1 MPTLDQARDHILRQY
16 GDDIGKRREELIT
29 PALVLDIDAAQR
41 NIDHMA
47 NELKQMGK
55 ATIRPHY
62 KTHKSPDLARRQL
75 QAGAGGL
82 SMATVWEAAVLA
94 AAGMDDLF
102 VVNTVSHP
110 AKLRT
115 LAELARNHRILVA
128 VDETANA
135 AAHSAAAVAAGSTLG
150 IMVEVDTGMDRC
162 GVDTARD
169 CVALARRVTDLPGL
183 RFEGIT
189 GYEGHCSLT
198 PDSDLRHER
207 QREAMT
213 FFTGV
218 ADLLESNGVPCKIRS
233 AGGIATWKWTAAFP
247 GLTEIQAGTYVV
259 MDNFHGQM
267 VPGFEHSLT
276 IQATVISRQS
286 GKVIVDAGNKSVA
299 DPADVTIV
307 GHDLEVVRFDEE
319 HGIFA
324 APGGS
329 SLRVGDSVALVPGY
343 SPSTVNW
350 YDAYH
355 VVRDDV
361 VVDIWPIIPRGPG
374 HHGLADGRRARPRR
388 APRLGPCQDPIRR
401 SILRVERMVS
411 P

>member
-1 MPTLDQARDHILRQY
+1 MPDPARILQESYDRARQEY
-16 GDDIGKRREELIT
+16 GAAIGQPRAELVT

-47 NELKQMGK
+47 SELKSIGG

-75 QAGAGGL
+75 AAGARGL
-82 SMATVWEAAVLA
+82 SMATVWEAAILA

-102 VVNTVSHP
+102 VVNTVAHP
-110 AKLRT
+110 AKLR
-115 LAELARNHRILVA
+115 AMAGLARDHRILVA
-128 VDETANA
+128 VDEVPNA
-135 AAHSAAAVAAGSTLG
+135 EALSAAATAAGSTLG

-162 GVDTARD
+162 GVDSAAD
-169 CVALARRVTDLPGL
+169 ALALARRVADLPGL

-198 PDSDLRHER
+198 RDNDLRHER
-207 QREAMT
+207 QREAMA

-218 ADLLESNGVPCKIRS
+218 AALLEADGIGCPIRS
-233 AGGIATWKWTAAFP
+233 AGGIATWNWTAAFP
-247 GLTEIQAGTYVV
+247 GMTEIQAGTYVV
-259 MDNFHGQM
+259 MDNFHGVM

-286 GKVIVDAGNKSVA
+286 GHVIVDAGSKSVA

-307 GHDLEVVRFDEE
+307 GHDLPVFRFDEE
-319 HGIFA
+319 HGIFDA
-324 APGGS
+324 TGGS
-329 SLRVGDSVALVPGY
+329 ALRVGDAVALVPGY

-350 YDAYH
+350 YDVYH
-355 VVRDDV
+355 VVQDDV
-361 VVDIWPIIPRGPG
+361 VVDVWPIIPRGPG
-374 HHGLADGRRARPRR
+374 HHGISDMG
-388 APRLGPCQDPIRR
+388 
-401 SILRVERMVS
+401 
-411 P
+411 

>member
-1 MPTLDQARDHILRQY
+1 MPDPARILQESYDRARQEY
-16 GDDIGKRREELIT
+16 GAAIGQRRAELVT

-47 NELKQMGK
+47 SELKSIGG

-75 QAGAGGL
+75 AAGARGL
-82 SMATVWEAAVLA
+82 SMATVWEAAILA

-102 VVNTVSHP
+102 VVNTVAHP

-115 LAELARNHRILVA
+115 LAGLARDHRILVA
-128 VDETANA
+128 VDEVPNA
-135 AAHSAAAVAAGSTLG
+135 EALSAAATAAGSTLG

-162 GVDTARD
+162 GVDSAAD
-169 CVALARRVTDLPGL
+169 ALALARRVADLPGL

-198 PDSDLRHER
+198 RDNDLRHER
-207 QREAMT
+207 QREAMA

-218 ADLLESNGVPCKIRS
+218 AALLEADGIGCPIRS
-233 AGGIATWKWTAAFP
+233 AGGIATWNWTAAFP
-247 GLTEIQAGTYVV
+247 GMTEIQAGTYVV
-259 MDNFHGQM
+259 MDNFHGVM

-286 GKVIVDAGNKSVA
+286 GHVIVDAGSKSVA

-307 GHDLEVVRFDEE
+307 GHDLPVFRFDEE
-319 HGIFA
+319 HGIFDA
-324 APGGS
+324 TGGS
-329 SLRVGDSVALVPGY
+329 TLRVGDAVALVPGY

-355 VVRDDV
+355 VVQDDV

-374 HHGLADGRRARPRR
+374 HHGISDMG
-388 APRLGPCQDPIRR
+388 
-401 SILRVERMVS
+401 
-411 P
+411 

>member
-1 MPTLDQARDHILRQY
+1 MPDPARILQEAYDNVRHEY
-16 GDDIGKRREELIT
+16 GTAIGQRRDELIT

-47 NELKQMGK
+47 SELKQMGA

-82 SMATVWEAAVLA
+82 SMATVWEAAILA
-94 AAGMDDLF
+94 AAGLDDLF
-102 VVNTVSHP
+102 VVNTVAHP
-110 AKLRT
+110 AKLRV
-115 LAELARNHRILVA
+115 LAELAREHRVLVA
-128 VDETANA
+128 VDEAANA
-135 AAHSAAAVAAGSTLG
+135 AAQSAAAVTAGSTLG

-162 GVDTARD
+162 GVDSAADCLAVARQ
-169 CVALARRVTDLPGL
+169 VVDLPGL

-198 PDSDLRHER
+198 PDHDLRHQR
-207 QREAMT
+207 QREAMK

-218 ADLLESNGVPCKIRS
+218 AELLEAHGIPCPIRS
-233 AGGIATWKWTAAFP
+233 AGGIATWNWTAAYP

-259 MDNFHGQM
+259 MDNFHGHM
-267 VPGFEHSLT
+267 APGFEHSLT

-299 DPADVTIV
+299 DPADVTML
-307 GHDLEVVRFDEE
+307 GHDHKVLRFDEE
-319 HGIFA
+319 HGIFDA
-324 APGGS
+324 AEGS
-329 SLRVGDSVALVPGY
+329 ALRVGDPVSLVPGY

-355 VVRDDV
+355 VVREDV

-374 HHGLADGRRARPRR
+374 HHGITDRG
-388 APRLGPCQDPIRR
+388 
-401 SILRVERMVS
+401 
-411 P
+411 

>member
-1 MPTLDQARDHILRQY
+1 MPDSARILSQAYERARQEYGEAVGRRRD
-16 GDDIGKRREELIT
+16 ELIT
-29 PALVLDIDAAQR
+29 PALVLDIDSAQR

-47 NELKQMGK
+47 NELKQMGR

-102 VVNTVSHP
+102 VVNTVAHP
-110 AKLRT
+110 AKLRV
-115 LAELARNHRILVA
+115 LAELARDHRMLVA
-128 VDETANA
+128 VDEAANA

-169 CVALARRVTDLPGL
+169 CLALARQVAELPGL

-218 ADLLESNGVPCKIRS
+218 ADLLEANGIPCKIRS
-233 AGGIATWKWTAAFP
+233 AGGIATWKWTAAYP

-259 MDNFHGQM
+259 MDNFHGRM

-307 GHDLEVVRFDEE
+307 GHDHEVFRFDEE
-319 HGIFA
+319 HGIFS
-324 APGGS
+324 APQGS
-329 SLRVGDSVALVPGY
+329 SLRVGDAVALVPGY

-355 VVRDDV
+355 VVRDGV
-361 VVDIWPIIPRGPG
+361 VVDIWPTIPRGPG
-374 HHGLADGRRARPRR
+374 HHGLAGLAR
-388 APRLGPCQDPIRR
+388 
-401 SILRVERMVS
+401 
-411 P
+411 

>member
-1 MPTLDQARDHILRQY
+1 MTATSSPRRYPMLDSAPVLREAYDRVRNEY
-16 GDDIGKRREELIT
+16 GDAIGRRRDELVT
-29 PALVLDIDAAQR
+29 PALVLDVDAAQR
-41 NIDHMA
+41 NIDRMA
-47 NELKQMGK
+47 GELRQLGK

-75 QAGAGGL
+75 RAGAGGL

-102 VVNTVSHP
+102 VVNTVAHP

-115 LAELARNHRILVA
+115 LAELARDHRILVA
-128 VDETANA
+128 VDEAANA

-162 GVDTARD
+162 GVDTARE
-169 CVALARRVTDLPGL
+169 CLALARQVTELPGL

-198 PDSDLRHER
+198 PDRDLRHER
-207 QREAMT
+207 QRAAMT

-218 ADLLESNGVPCKIRS
+218 ADLLEADGIPCKIRS
-233 AGGIATWKWTAAFP
+233 AGGIATWKWTAAYP

-259 MDNFHGQM
+259 MDNFHGRM

-286 GKVIVDAGNKSVA
+286 GQVIVDAGNKSVA

-307 GHDLEVVRFDEE
+307 GHDLKVVRFDEE
-319 HGIFA
+319 HGIFEA
-324 APGGS
+324 ARGS
-329 SLRVGDSVALVPGY
+329 CLRVGDAVALVPGY

-355 VVRDDV
+355 VVRDEV

-374 HHGLADGRRARPRR
+374 HHGLAGLANPT
-388 APRLGPCQDPIRR
+388 G
-401 SILRVERMVS
+401 
-411 P
+411 

>member
-1 MPTLDQARDHILRQY
+1 MPDAATILREARERVMRQY
-16 GDDIGKRREELIT
+16 GDAVGLRRDELIT

-47 NELKQMGK
+47 SELRRMGP

-75 QAGAGGL
+75 RAGARGL

-94 AAGMDDLF
+94 GAGLDDLF

-110 AKLRT
+110 AKIRM
-115 LAELARNHRILVA
+115 LAELARDHRILVA
-128 VDETANA
+128 VDEAPNA
-135 AAHSAAAVAAGSTLG
+135 AAYSAAAVQAGSTLG

-162 GVDTARD
+162 GADTEAD
-169 CVALARRVTDLPGL
+169 ALAVARQVLDLPGL

-198 PDSDLRHER
+198 FDHELRHTR
-207 QREAMT
+207 QREAMK

-218 ADLLESNGVPCKIRS
+218 ADVLAAHGIPCQIRS
-233 AGGIATWKWTAAFP
+233 AGGIATWRWTASYP
-247 GLTEIQAGTYVV
+247 GVTEIQAGTYVA

-267 VPGFEHSLT
+267 VPDFEHSLT

-286 GKVIVDAGNKSVA
+286 DKVIVDAGNKSVA

-307 GHDLEVVRFDEE
+307 GHDHEVFRFDEE

-329 SLRVGDSVALVPGY
+329 PLRVGDSVALVPGY

-355 VVRDDV
+355 VISGDV

-374 HHGLADGRRARPRR
+374 HHGLAAAAAAAG
-388 APRLGPCQDPIRR
+388 
-401 SILRVERMVS
+401 
-411 P
+411 

>member
-1 MPTLDQARDHILRQY
+1 MPDYAARILPEARERVMQQY
-16 GDDIGKRREELIT
+16 GDAVGLRRDELIT

-47 NELKQMGK
+47 SELRRMGR

-94 AAGMDDLF
+94 GAGMDDLF

-110 AKLRT
+110 AKIRM
-115 LAELARNHRILVA
+115 LAELARDHRILVA
-128 VDETANA
+128 VDEAPNA
-135 AAHSAAAVAAGSTLG
+135 AAYSAAAVQAGSTLG

-162 GVDTARD
+162 GADTEAD
-169 CVALARRVTDLPGL
+169 ALAVARQVLDLPGL

-198 PDSDLRHER
+198 FDNELRHTR
-207 QREAMT
+207 QRAAMK

-218 ADLLESNGVPCKIRS
+218 ADVLAAHDIPCQIRS
-233 AGGIATWKWTAAFP
+233 AGGIATWQWTASYP
-247 GLTEIQAGTYVV
+247 GVTEIQAGTYVA

-267 VPGFEHSLT
+267 VPDFEHSLT

-286 GKVIVDAGNKSVA
+286 DKVIVDAGNKSVA

-307 GHDLEVVRFDEE
+307 GHDHEVFRFDEE

-324 APGGS
+324 APEGS
-329 SLRVGDSVALVPGY
+329 PLRVGDSVALVPGY

-355 VVRDDV
+355 VVRDEV

-374 HHGLADGRRARPRR
+374 HHGLAGA
-388 APRLGPCQDPIRR
+388 AAAAG
-401 SILRVERMVS
+401 
-411 P
+411 

>member
-1 MPTLDQARDHILRQY
+1 MPDSAPALQEAYDQVRRQY
-16 GDDIGKRREELIT
+16 GDAVGQRRAELIT

-47 NELKQMGK
+47 SELKQLGK

-75 QAGAGGL
+75 EAGAGGL

-102 VVNTVSHP
+102 VVNTVAHP
-110 AKLRT
+110 AKLRM
-115 LAELARNHRILVA
+115 LAELARDHRILVA
-128 VDETANA
+128 VDEARNA

-162 GVDTARD
+162 GVDTAQE
-169 CVALARRVTDLPGL
+169 CLVLARQVMELPGL

-198 PDSDLRHER
+198 PESELRHER

-218 ADLLESNGVPCKIRS
+218 ADLLETNGLPCKIRS
-233 AGGIATWKWTAAFP
+233 AGGIATWRWTAGYP

-259 MDNFHGQM
+259 MDNFHGKM

-307 GHDLEVVRFDEE
+307 GHDLEVFRFDEE
-319 HGIFA
+319 HGIFS
-324 APGGS
+324 APRGS
-329 SLRVGDSVALVPGY
+329 SLRVGDAVALVPGY

-355 VVRDDV
+355 VVHDDV
-361 VVDIWPIIPRGPG
+361 VVDVWPIIPRGPG
-374 HHGLADGRRARPRR
+374 HHGLADLTEPPR
-388 APRLGPCQDPIRR
+388 
-401 SILRVERMVS
+401 
-411 P
+411 

>member
-1 MPTLDQARDHILRQY
+1 MQDPASIVREAYERA
-16 GDDIGKRREELIT
+16 RREYGSAIGQRRDELIT
-29 PALVLDIDAAQR
+29 RALVLDIDAAQR
-41 NIDHMA
+41 NIDRMA
-47 NELKQMGK
+47 GELRDLGR

-75 QAGAGGL
+75 DAGAGGL

-94 AAGMDDLF
+94 AAGLDDLF
-102 VVNTVSHP
+102 VVNTVAHP
-110 AKLRT
+110 DKLRM
-115 LAELARNHRILVA
+115 LAELARDHRILVA
-128 VDETANA
+128 VDEAANA

-162 GVDTARD
+162 GVDTAQD
-169 CVALARRVTDLPGL
+169 CLALARQVTELPGL

-198 PDSDLRHER
+198 PDRELRHER
-207 QREAMT
+207 QRQAMT

-218 ADLLESNGVPCKIRS
+218 ADLLESDGIACTIRS
-233 AGGIATWKWTAAFP
+233 AGGIATWNWTAAYP

-259 MDNFHGQM
+259 MDNFHGRM

-286 GKVIVDAGNKSVA
+286 GQVIVDAGNKSVA
-299 DPADVTIV
+299 DPADVTIA
-307 GHDLEVVRFDEE
+307 GHDLEVARFDEE
-319 HGIFA
+319 HGIFEA
-324 APGGS
+324 ARGS
-329 SLRVGDSVALVPGY
+329 SLRVGDAVALVPGY

-355 VVRDDV
+355 VVRDEV

-374 HHGLADGRRARPRR
+374 HHGLADLAG
-388 APRLGPCQDPIRR
+388 
-401 SILRVERMVS
+401 
-411 P
+411 

>member
-1 MPTLDQARDHILRQY
+1 MPDYAPILQAARADVRRQY
-16 GDDIGKRREELIT
+16 GDAIGRRRDELIT

-41 NIDHMA
+41 NIDRMA
-47 NELKQMGK
+47 GELRSLG
-55 ATIRPHY
+55 AAAIRPHY

-110 AKLRT
+110 GKIRV
-115 LAELARNHRILVA
+115 LAELARDHRILVA
-128 VDETANA
+128 VDEVPNATAL
-135 AAHSAAAVAAGSTLG
+135 SAAAVAAGSTLG

-162 GVDTARD
+162 GIDAGADV
-169 CVALARRVTDLPGL
+169 LAAVRKILDLPAL
-183 RFEGIT
+183 RFIGIT

-198 PDSDLRHER
+198 FDAALRHER
-207 QREAMT
+207 QREAMK

-218 ADLLESNGVPCKIRS
+218 AELLEADGIPCPIRS
-233 AGGIATWKWTAAFP
+233 AGGIATWKWTAGFP
-247 GLTEIQAGTYVV
+247 GITEIQAGTYVV
-259 MDNFHGQM
+259 MDNFHGKM

-276 IQATVISRQS
+276 IQASVISRQS
-286 GKVIVDAGNKSVA
+286 DKVIVDAGNKSVA

-307 GHDLEVVRFDEE
+307 GHDHEVFRFDEE

-324 APGGS
+324 APQGS
-329 SLRVGDSVALVPGY
+329 PLKVGDSVALVPGY

-355 VVRDDV
+355 VVQQDA
-361 VVDIWPIIPRGPG
+361 VVDIWPVFPRGPG
-374 HHGLADGRRARPRR
+374 HHGLAGH
-388 APRLGPCQDPIRR
+388 G
-401 SILRVERMVS
+401 
-411 P
+411 

>member
-1 MPTLDQARDHILRQY
+1 MPDYALILQAAHERVRQQY
-16 GDDIGKRREELIT
+16 GNAVGQRRDELIT
-29 PALVLDIDAAQR
+29 PALVLDIGAAQR
-41 NIDHMA
+41 NIDRMA
-47 NELKQMGK
+47 TELRQLGQ

-62 KTHKSPDLARRQL
+62 KTHKSPELARRQL
-75 QAGAGGL
+75 KAGAGGL

-94 AAGMDDLF
+94 GAGMDDLF

-110 AKLRT
+110 AKIRM
-115 LAELARNHRILVA
+115 LAELARDHRVLVA
-128 VDETANA
+128 VDEVPNA
-135 AAHSAAAVAAGSTLG
+135 AALSAAAVTAGSTLG

-162 GVDTARD
+162 GIDTAAG
-169 CVALARRVTDLPGL
+169 VLAAVRKITDLPAL
-183 RFEGIT
+183 CFEGIT

-198 PDSDLRHER
+198 PDHDLRHQR
-207 QREAMT
+207 QRAAMK

-218 ADLLESNGVPCKIRS
+218 AGLLEGSGIPCKIRS
-233 AGGIATWKWTAAFP
+233 AGGIATWRWTAAYP

-259 MDNFHGQM
+259 MDNFHGRM
-267 VPGFEHSLT
+267 VPDFEHSLT
-276 IQATVISRQS
+276 IQASVISRQS

-299 DPADVTIV
+299 DPADVTML
-307 GHDLEVVRFDEE
+307 GHDLEVFRFDEE

-329 SLRVGDSVALVPGY
+329 PLKVGDSVALVPGY

-355 VVRDDV
+355 VVEDDV

-374 HHGLADGRRARPRR
+374 HHGLAGLAG
-388 APRLGPCQDPIRR
+388 AAGTG
-401 SILRVERMVS
+401 SA
-411 P
+411 

>member
-1 MPTLDQARDHILRQY
+1 MPDPARILQEAYDNVRHEY
-16 GDDIGKRREELIT
+16 GTAIGQRRDELIT

-47 NELKQMGK
+47 SELKQMGA

-75 QAGAGGL
+75 RAGAGGL
-82 SMATVWEAAVLA
+82 SMATVWEAAILA

-102 VVNTVSHP
+102 VVNTVAHP
-110 AKLRT
+110 AKLRV
-115 LAELARNHRILVA
+115 LAELAREHRVLVA
-128 VDETANA
+128 VDEAANA
-135 AAHSAAAVAAGSTLG
+135 AAQSAAAVTAGSTLG

-162 GVDTARD
+162 GVDSAADCLAVARQ
-169 CVALARRVTDLPGL
+169 VMDLPGL
-183 RFEGIT
+183 HFEGIT

-198 PDSDLRHER
+198 PDHDLRHER
-207 QREAMT
+207 QRQAMK

-218 ADLLESNGVPCKIRS
+218 AELLEAHGIPCPIRS
-233 AGGIATWKWTAAFP
+233 AGGIATWNWTAAYP

-267 VPGFEHSLT
+267 APGFEHSLT

-299 DPADVTIV
+299 DPADVTML
-307 GHDLEVVRFDEE
+307 GHDHKVLRFDEE
-319 HGIFA
+319 HGIFDA
-324 APGGS
+324 AGGS
-329 SLRVGDSVALVPGY
+329 PLRVGDQVALVPGY

-355 VVRDDV
+355 VIHEDV

-374 HHGLADGRRARPRR
+374 HHGITDG
-388 APRLGPCQDPIRR
+388 G
-401 SILRVERMVS
+401 
-411 P
+411 

>member
-1 MPTLDQARDHILRQY
+1 MPDPATVLREAYERVMREY
-16 GDDIGKRREELIT
+16 GGAIGQRREELVT

-41 NIDHMA
+41 NIDRMA
-47 NELKQMGK
+47 SELRQLGM

-102 VVNTVSHP
+102 VVNTVAHP
-110 AKLRT
+110 AKLAV
-115 LAELARNHRILVA
+115 LAGLAADHRILVA
-128 VDETANA
+128 VDEPANA
-135 AAHSAAAVAAGSTLG
+135 AAHSAAAVAAGSTVG

-162 GVDTARD
+162 GVDTAAD
-169 CVALARRVTDLPGL
+169 CLALARQVMELPGL

-207 QREAMT
+207 QREAMA

-218 ADLLESNGVPCKIRS
+218 AGLLEEHGIPCKIRS
-233 AGGIATWKWTAAFP
+233 AGGIATWRWTAGYP
-247 GLTEIQAGTYVV
+247 GMTEIQAGTYVV
-259 MDNFHGQM
+259 MDNFHGKM

-307 GHDLEVVRFDEE
+307 GHDHAVFRFDEE
-319 HGIFA
+319 HGIFT
-324 APGGS
+324 APDGS
-329 SLRVGDSVALVPGY
+329 ALVVGDAVALVPGY

-355 VVRDDV
+355 VVRDGV
-361 VVDIWPIIPRGPG
+361 VTDIWPIIPRGPG
-374 HHGLADGRRARPRR
+374 HHGLAAAPGPAR
-388 APRLGPCQDPIRR
+388 
-401 SILRVERMVS
+401 
-411 P
+411 

>member
-1 MPTLDQARDHILRQY
+1 MPDSAPALQEAYDQVRRQY
-16 GDDIGKRREELIT
+16 GDAVGQRRAELIT

-47 NELKQMGK
+47 SELKQLGK

-75 QAGAGGL
+75 EAGAGGL

-102 VVNTVSHP
+102 VVNTVAHP
-110 AKLRT
+110 AKLRM
-115 LAELARNHRILVA
+115 LAELARDHRILVA
-128 VDETANA
+128 VDEARNA

-162 GVDTARD
+162 GVDTAQE
-169 CVALARRVTDLPGL
+169 CLVLARQVMELPGL

-198 PDSDLRHER
+198 PDNDLRHER

-218 ADLLESNGVPCKIRS
+218 ADLLETNGIPSKIRS
-233 AGGIATWKWTAAFP
+233 AGGIATWRWTAGYP

-259 MDNFHGQM
+259 MDNFHGKM

-307 GHDLEVVRFDEE
+307 GHDLEVFRFDEE
-319 HGIFA
+319 HGIFS
-324 APGGS
+324 APRGS
-329 SLRVGDSVALVPGY
+329 SLRVGDAVALVPGY

-355 VVRDDV
+355 VVHDDV
-361 VVDIWPIIPRGPG
+361 VVDVWPIIPRGPG
-374 HHGLADGRRARPRR
+374 HHGLADLTEPTR
-388 APRLGPCQDPIRR
+388 
-401 SILRVERMVS
+401 
-411 P
+411 

>member
-1 MPTLDQARDHILRQY
+1 MPAEARILPEAYERARQEY
-16 GDDIGKRREELIT
+16 GEAIGQRREELVT

-47 NELKQMGK
+47 GELKQLGK

-102 VVNTVSHP
+102 VVNTVAHP

-115 LAELARNHRILVA
+115 LAGLARDHRILVA
-128 VDETANA
+128 VDEAANA
-135 AAHSAAAVAAGSTLG
+135 AAQSAAAVAAGSTLG
-150 IMVEVDTGMDRC
+150 IMVEVDTGMNRC
-162 GVDTARD
+162 GVDTARE
-169 CVALARRVTDLPGL
+169 CLALARRVTDLPGL
-183 RFEGIT
+183 RFDGIT
-189 GYEGHCSLT
+189 GYEGHCSMT

-218 ADLLESNGVPCKIRS
+218 ADLLEADGIPCKIRS
-233 AGGIATWKWTAAFP
+233 AGGIATWKWTAAYP

-259 MDNFHGQM
+259 MDNFHGRM

-286 GKVIVDAGNKSVA
+286 GQVIVDAGNKSVA

-307 GHDLEVVRFDEE
+307 GQDIAVARFDEE

-329 SLRVGDSVALVPGY
+329 PLRVGDPVALVPGY

-350 YDAYH
+350 YDVYH

-374 HHGLADGRRARPRR
+374 HHGLAALAR
-388 APRLGPCQDPIRR
+388 
-401 SILRVERMVS
+401 
-411 P
+411 